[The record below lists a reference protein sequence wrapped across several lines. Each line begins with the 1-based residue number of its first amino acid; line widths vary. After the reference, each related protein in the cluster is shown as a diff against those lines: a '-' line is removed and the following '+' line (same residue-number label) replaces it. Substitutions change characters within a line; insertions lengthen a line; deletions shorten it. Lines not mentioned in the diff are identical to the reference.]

1 MLALGTICFETYQNV
16 LSTSLLSW
24 KNLNNFCVPKT
35 KTPKKKSAM
44 KTLKLPQGEAQ
55 FVLGNE

>member
-1 MLALGTICFETYQNV
+1 MLALGTICFETYKNV

-35 KTPKKKSAM
+35 KKKSAM